1 MKEKTKQASLAEKTG
16 VVVFS
21 RILTTVLEL
30 ALAISLVNLLAKT
43 DFAII
48 SYLLLI
54 YESARYL
61 ATLGFPES
69 VFYFFERVTRNARKA
84 FALQTCAIMMVTATI
99 SAMVIFAISFAVPS
113 LLGHWDEASQ
123 AAIMEFLPIM
133 ALVSFLEIPT
143 WPVPNVLLAADR
155 QKDAAWYQLL
165 TSALTFGAII
175 GPLALGYP
183 LMVSLY
189 CLLGYSIIRF
199 IISFIW
205 LWAVLPPLV
214 ETSGKVLLKEQIKFA
229 IPIGASSLVSRFNK
243 FIDKFVVSLIL
254 PAAALAEYNVGAQ
267 EIPIV
272 RVIPFAVG
280 SVLISRYVSLQL
292 DGKKEELLQLWYKGI
307 KKVSLVV
314 LPLTV
319 MFVVI
324 AYDFITVLFGEEYE
338 AAVIPFQIY
347 SLIILMRVT
356 HYGSILQ
363 AFGDTKGVLYT
374 SLNLLVANIVLSVPF
389 TLMWGINGAAFST
402 LLANFYNW
410 VVVLRRIGGHMEL
423 PAHKVL
429 PFPYY
434 LKVMSS
440 AIAGGILAWLV
451 RYLAFPNI
459 AAIAA
464 LGLSMII
471 FLLLFALIGT
481 LTKTISKEDWIQF
494 GEWMRLKFLYS

>member
-1 MKEKTKQASLAEKTG
+1 M
-16 VVVFS
+16 
-21 RILTTVLEL
+21 
-30 ALAISLVNLLAKT
+30 AISLVNLLAKT

>member
-374 SLNLLVANIVLSVPF
+374 SLNLLVANIILSVPF

-471 FLLLFALIGT
+471 FLLLFAFIGT

>member
-374 SLNLLVANIVLSVPF
+374 SLNLLVANIILSVPF